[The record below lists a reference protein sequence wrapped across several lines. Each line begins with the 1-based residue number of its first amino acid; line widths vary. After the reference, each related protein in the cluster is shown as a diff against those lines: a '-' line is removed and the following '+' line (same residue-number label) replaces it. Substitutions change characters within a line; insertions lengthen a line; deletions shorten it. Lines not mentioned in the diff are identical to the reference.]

1 MTQDYYYR
9 QMSRDEQEAY
19 RNMLSGFQDV
29 SPEFPVRRLENREL
43 SDVFFRL
50 RLDHPEIFFAEGFHY
65 RFTQDSQY
73 VRMCPEYMF
82 EKKKI
87 REHQKALEGRVNRLV
102 RQAGNMTLEEKERFV
117 HDFICENVTYDKL
130 KKAVL
135 PRDYRASSA
144 GRRRVRGDCKN
155 RKAPLRLPGNRMC
168 DRCQRGRPGQG
179 NQVPPRVECAENGR
193 ELVSSGCHL

>member
-19 RNMLSGFQDV
+19 RNMLSGFQDI

-73 VRMCPEYMF
+73 VRMYPEYMF
-82 EKKKI
+82 EK
-87 REHQKALEGRVNRLV
+87 
-102 RQAGNMTLEEKERFV
+102 
-117 HDFICENVTYDKL
+117 
-130 KKAVL
+130 
-135 PRDYRASSA
+135 
-144 GRRRVRGDCKN
+144 RR
-155 RKAPLRLPGNRMC
+155 
-168 DRCQRGRPGQG
+168 
-179 NQVPPRVECAENGR
+179 
-193 ELVSSGCHL
+193 